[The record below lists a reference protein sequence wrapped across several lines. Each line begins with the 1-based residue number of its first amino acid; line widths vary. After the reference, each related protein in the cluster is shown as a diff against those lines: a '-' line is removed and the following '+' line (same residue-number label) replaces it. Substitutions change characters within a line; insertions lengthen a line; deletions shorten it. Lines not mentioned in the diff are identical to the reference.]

1 MQNETLIHNY
11 RKSLEQKYNAVCF
24 DIDGTLTMTNSKQ
37 IDNRAIHMISEL
49 LKRKIP
55 VVFITGRGETGLN
68 DLIGDIYSKLVNE
81 FNLSINDLKRMYA
94 LTNDGARLFFTT
106 ENKQNLIFNNNVYVS
121 TNYELEQLKMFN
133 DRVIKE
139 LNDKSLYDFCS
150 VTYSKDLKNETLLN
164 VRVVFKNNNETLIS
178 NIVDI
183 IKDVIK
189 DYNLTEL
196 VVTRGIYINNTV
208 IQIGTSKK
216 EKAIERAEKII
227 GVPKNSMMRI
237 GDCGDIRGNDYSMLN
252 CEQGYSVDKT
262 SESLDACFPIFN
274 DNNEILKG
282 VEATLFILK
291 KAKLLPTVCL
301 ESAVKNNY
309 SYNYAKV
316 ERDIL
321 KGRNKCLEKYNNII
335 NNNFDTVNGI
345 DDVFDIESGS
355 VKIPMYEW
363 ELMAKNNPLK
373 QLWNLNDDGKLLY
386 SLRDNNNYLLRGSRT
401 YYYLLANR
409 RSDDGKDYTS
419 FEDVINWYNNNLGF
433 IINSLKALN
442 ISNNFNDITSK
453 KMLLGILDN
462 VRNILL
468 ILINHNINS
477 KYFFDNVLIKLNS
490 SDDQHINNL
499 YETLYYNNLL
509 MSKMCFTNSQINIEE
524 IIELL
529 KLVYNLLDSDLLKFK
544 VDIKDKDYSKEFRAY
559 REIDNF
565 AQNYIAIKLNDEKL
579 NQNSDVAACGMC
591 YGGLELPI
599 IYKII
604 NPKLEDILLLKFN
617 KDVSGYANK
626 QLVELRKFNI
636 NNFGGLLKIGEF
648 NNKNFVLLDDNIL
661 TGKTMQLAV
670 NCLYDENIN
679 VKKINIVRYP
689 SINRVDQMFL
699 NNHGA
704 VDYNLFFEYIT
715 GLCFHSPYSWRDENE
730 YDLYLDSLGVFDLNR
745 KKILECIIKNHD
757 YKEYSEVYNYIKK
770 IRRQV

>member
-24 DIDGTLTMTNSKQ
+24 DIDGTLTIPNSKQ
-37 IDNRAIHMISEL
+37 IDDRAIHMISEL

-68 DLIGDIYSKLVNE
+68 DLIGDIYNKLINE
-81 FNLSINDLKRMYA
+81 FNLNINDLKRMYA

-106 ENKQNLIFNNNVYVS
+106 ENDQNLIFNNDVYIS
-121 TNYELEQLKMFN
+121 TNDELEQLKIFN

-139 LNDKSLYDFCS
+139 LSEKSLYDFCS

-178 NIVDI
+178 DIVDI
-183 IKDVIK
+183 IKDAIK

-196 VVTRGIYINNTV
+196 VVTRGVYKNSTV
-208 IQIGTSKK
+208 IQIGTSRK

-252 CEQGYSVDKT
+252 CEQGYSVDRT
-262 SESLDACFPIFN
+262 SGSLDSCFPIFD
-274 DNNEILKG
+274 DNNQILKG
-282 VEATLFILK
+282 VEATLFVLK

-309 SYNYAKV
+309 LYNYAKV

-321 KGRNKCLEKYNNII
+321 KGKNKCLEKYNNII
-335 NNNFDTVNGI
+335 NSNFDTVNGI

-355 VKIPMYEW
+355 IKIPMYEW
-363 ELMAKNNPLK
+363 ELIDKNNSLK
-373 QLWNLNDDGKLLY
+373 QLWGLNNDSKLLY
-386 SLRDNNNYLLRGSRT
+386 SLRDNNNYILRGSRT

-409 RSDDGKDYTS
+409 KSEDGKDYTS
-419 FEDVINWYNNNLGF
+419 FEDIINWYNNNLGF
-433 IINSLKALN
+433 LINCLKALN
-442 ISNNFNDITSK
+442 MPNDFNDTTSK

-477 KYFFDNVLIKLNS
+477 RYFFDNVLIKLNS
-490 SDDQHINNL
+490 NHDQHINNL

-509 MSKMCFTNSQINIEE
+509 MSKMCFANTQVNVDETID
-524 IIELL
+524 LL
-529 KLVYNLLDSDLLKFK
+529 NLVCNLLNNDLLKFK
-544 VDIKDKDYSKEFRAY
+544 ENIKDKDYSKEFRAY

-565 AQNYIAIKLNDEKL
+565 AQNYIAIQLNDEKQ
-579 NQNSDVAACGMC
+579 NQNSDIAVCGMC

-604 NPKLEDILLLKFN
+604 NPQIEDILLLKFN
-617 KDVSGYANK
+617 KQVSGYANK

-648 NNKNFVLLDDNIL
+648 DNKNFVLLDDNIL

-679 VKKINIVRYP
+679 VQKINIVRYP
-689 SINRVDQMFL
+689 SVNRVDQMF
-699 NNHGA
+699 
-704 VDYNLFFEYIT
+704 
-715 GLCFHSPYSWRDENE
+715 
-730 YDLYLDSLGVFDLNR
+730 
-745 KKILECIIKNHD
+745 
-757 YKEYSEVYNYIKK
+757 
-770 IRRQV
+770 